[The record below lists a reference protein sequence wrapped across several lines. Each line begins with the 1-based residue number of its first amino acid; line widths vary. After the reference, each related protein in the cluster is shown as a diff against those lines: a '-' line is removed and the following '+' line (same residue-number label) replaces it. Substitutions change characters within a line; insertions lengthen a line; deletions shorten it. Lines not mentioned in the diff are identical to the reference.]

1 MDSPVFSPCSLSF
14 AEITGLV
21 GKERNLALSCSNGRA
36 RTLRDAGLISCSAGS
51 SSQARISC
59 VMARVHRIHMIQ
71 YCASRCIAEHT
82 ADRLDSAR
90 ACTHTSTYIHTCTP
104 HPGQET
110 AHEKQVSAYNFVRR
124 LRYHR
129 FVLLLPLNHE
139 ESQGFLLL
147 RRCRLCSYAKHQ
159 YHRASQVFCGSA
171 PSIDWTLIY
180 RRISSGW
187 QRPRILSSCSFAARS
202 SFADAPSPPIPSAW
216 SVTCLTQC

>member
-1 MDSPVFSPCSLSF
+1 MS
-14 AEITGLV
+14 
-21 GKERNLALSCSNGRA
+21 RN
-36 RTLRDAGLISCSAGS
+36 TLR
-51 SSQARISC
+51 
-59 VMARVHRIHMIQ
+59 
-71 YCASRCIAEHT
+71 IAWT
-82 ADRLDSAR
+82 AHAR
-90 ACTHTSTYIHTCTP
+90 AHTHPNTSTHIHTSSP

-110 AHEKQVSAYNFVRR
+110 AHEKRVSSCNFVRC
-124 LRYHR
+124 LRNHPL
-129 FVLLLPLNHE
+129 FSLLLPLNRE

-159 YHRASQVFCGSA
+159 YRSASQVFCGSA